1 MELRCD
7 YVPAIVLSRSIE
19 KGVAAQLPRKFQV
32 ERREENSET
41 PEPSIMV
48 VGMLRT
54 DDGAC

>member
-1 MELRCD
+1 M
-7 YVPAIVLSRSIE
+7 PAIVLSRSIE